1 MITVSNLAF
10 SYTEKPLYQKVNF
23 IVGKGQKVGLVG
35 PNGAGK
41 STLFKVL
48 TGEMEETTGKV
59 ELLGSIA
66 MVPQEVKRD
75 PLMESSSTIRAYIDP
90 RNEHGDFEIN
100 RLLAGMGI
108 DDLPLDGKPT
118 ELSGGQKTKLA
129 LTRALLSEPDILLL
143 DEPTNFMDTEGKR
156 FVMNFLGNYP
166 KTLLLVSHDIELMDH
181 AIDKV
186 LSVNPHLKTIE
197 EYKGNYTQYKKLKA
211 EKDALLIRQA
221 TVAKKQVKRMEE
233 AVLHAM
239 SFRSEKGVRV
249 RVQLEKRLERM
260 KENMPELPQE
270 IRKIKVMLPD
280 PLPVGELPI
289 RALDISKSYGDLFDS
304 AQGATQVLKHID
316 FTTYRGERLAL
327 IGPNG
332 VGKSTLI
339 KILVGSLEPDTGG
352 VFRNE
357 QLTLGYY
364 SQEFET
370 FDFSKTLMQLME
382 EASRKPEGMCRA
394 MLGRF
399 NFVGDKVYQRVESLS
414 GGEKTRLSIALIT
427 AQPSN
432 LLILD
437 EPTTYLDVMS
447 QRIILEAIKEYK
459 GTMLVVSHN
468 PEFIKELKPN
478 RAFLLPEGRGVF
490 WDDSLLDR
498 VEEM

>member
-1 MITVSNLAF
+1 MITVKDLSF
-10 SYTEKPLYQKVNF
+10 SFTEKPLYEKVNF

-48 TGEMEETTGKV
+48 LGEMESTSGKV

-66 MVPQEVKRD
+66 LVPQEVKRD
-75 PLMESSSTIRAYIDP
+75 PNLDASATIRDYVDP
-90 RNEHGDFEIN
+90 THTHADFEMKK
-100 RLLAGMGI
+100 LLAGMNF
-108 DDLPLDGKPT
+108 DDFELDDKPT
-118 ELSGGQKTKLA
+118 DLSGGQKTKLA
-129 LTRALLSEPDILLL
+129 LARALLLEPDILLL
-143 DEPTNFMDTEGKR
+143 DEPTNFMDQEGKR
-156 FVMNFLGNYP
+156 FVMKFLAQYP
-166 KTLLLVSHDIELMDH
+166 NTLILVSHDLELMDH

-186 LSVNPHLKTIE
+186 LFVNPGLRSIE
-197 EYKGNYTQYKKLKA
+197 EYKGNYSQFKKLKE
-211 EKDALLIRQA
+211 EKDALLKRQ
-221 TVAKKQVKRMEE
+221 VVQGQKEVKRMEE
-233 AVLHAM
+233 AVKNAM

-260 KENMPELPQE
+260 KENLPELPPE
-270 IRKIKVMLPD
+270 VRKIKIQLFD

-289 RALDISKSYGDLFDS
+289 RAKGLTKSYDGETTIFENLDL
-304 AQGATQVLKHID
+304 TI
-316 FTTYRGERLAL
+316 YRGERLAL

-332 VGKSTLI
+332 TGKSTLI
-339 KILVGSLEPDTGG
+339 KLLMGKLKPDSGEVVLNDQLV
-352 VFRNE
+352 V
-357 QLTLGYY
+357 GYY

-370 FDFSKTLMQLME
+370 FDFTKTLIDLMT
-382 EASRKPEGMCRA
+382 EASHKPEGMCRA

-399 NFVGDKVYQRVESLS
+399 NFVGDKIYQKVESLS

-427 AQPSN
+427 AAPSN

-459 GTMLVVSHN
+459 GTMLVVSHT

-478 RAFLLPEGRGVF
+478 RAFLLPEAEVKF
-490 WDDSLLDR
+490 WDEKYLNR

>member
-1 MITVSNLAF
+1 MISVSNLSF
-10 SYTEKPLYQKVNF
+10 SYTDKPLYEKVSF
-23 IVGKGQKVGLVG
+23 IIGKGQKVGLVG

-48 TGEMEETTGKV
+48 MKEMDTTSGRV
-59 ELLGSIA
+59 ELLGNIA
-66 MVPQEVKRD
+66 LVPQEVKRD
-75 PLMESSSTIRAYIDP
+75 PNLDASESIRDYIDP
-90 RNEHGDFEIN
+90 THTHEDFAMKK
-100 RLLAGMGI
+100 LLAGMNFEGFE
-108 DDLPLDGKPT
+108 LDHKPT
-118 ELSGGQKTKLA
+118 DLSGGQKTKLA
-129 LTRALLSEPDILLL
+129 LARALLMEPDILLL

-156 FVMNFLGNYP
+156 FVMKFLSNYP
-166 KTLLLVSHDIELMDH
+166 KTLILVSHDLELMDH

-186 LSVNPHLKTIE
+186 LYVNPPLHTIE
-197 EYKGNYTQYKKLKA
+197 EYKGNYSQFKKLKA
-211 EKDALLIRQA
+211 EKDALLKRQA
-221 TVAKKQVKRMEE
+221 VQAQKQVKRMEE
-233 AVLHAM
+233 AVLNAM

-260 KENMPELPQE
+260 KENMPELPPE
-270 IRKIKVMLPD
+270 IRKIKIQLFE
-280 PLPVGELPI
+280 PLPIGELPI
-289 RALDISKSYGDLFDS
+289 RAKGISKSYDGETKVFENLDL
-304 AQGATQVLKHID
+304 TI
-316 FTTYRGERLAL
+316 YRGERLAL

-339 KILVGSLEPDTGG
+339 KLLLKKIESDSGEVIHSYG
-352 VFRNE
+352 
-357 QLTLGYY
+357 LTVGYY

-370 FDFSKTLMQLME
+370 FNFEKTLIELME

-399 NFVGDKVYQRVESLS
+399 NFVGDKIYQKVESLS

-427 AQPSN
+427 STPSN

-478 RAFLLPEGRGVF
+478 RAFLLPEAKAKH
-490 WDDSLLDR
+490 WEDSLLDR

>member
-1 MITVSNLAF
+1 MISVSNLSF
-10 SYTEKPLYQKVNF
+10 SYTEKPLYEKVSF

-48 TGEMEETTGKV
+48 TGEMEETAGKV

-75 PLMESSSTIRAYIDP
+75 PLMEESETIRAYIDP
-90 RNEHGDFEIN
+90 DNVHGDYEIDK
-100 RLLAGMGI
+100 LLAGMGI
-108 DDLPLDGKPT
+108 DDLPLDRKPT

-166 KTLLLVSHDIELMDH
+166 KTLMLVSHDLELMDH

-211 EKDALLIRQA
+211 EKDALLTRQA
-221 TVAKKQVKRMEE
+221 IVAKKQVKRMEE

-270 IRKIKVMLPD
+270 IRKIKVLLPD
-280 PLPVGELPI
+280 PLPIGELPI
-289 RALDISKSYGDLFDS
+289 RALDISKTYESDGES
-304 AQGATQVLKHID
+304 KEVLKHID

-339 KILVGSLEPDTGG
+339 KILVGTLEPDTGQ

-357 QLTLGYY
+357 QLKVGYY

-370 FDFSKTLMQLME
+370 FDFSKTLMELME
-382 EASRKPEGMCRA
+382 EASKKPEGMCRA

-427 AQPSN
+427 AIPSN

-490 WDDSLLDR
+490 WEDRLLDR